1 MRIIINNFFTKNNKK
16 HTCIKHTHTQNNLIA
31 LEMACKQNSLFVPQV
46 KGTVKK
52 LEKAIAV

>member
-1 MRIIINNFFTKNNKK
+1 MCITIFFTKNNKK
-16 HTCIKHTHTQNNLIA
+16 HTCVKHTHTQNNLIA
-31 LEMACKQNSLFVPQV
+31 LEMARKQNFLLAPQV